1 MSCSTRPARLVTLA
15 LTGLFSLSLVACGG
29 MHSNTIGGL
38 KQKLARDGDFWQRVD
53 TTSAMWTQG
62 PKAQQML
69 NRDISRC
76 VTDLS
81 ELVRLGQI
89 KAVIPA
95 NSRDVAN
102 AENEA
107 HANLMG
113 FETPDRDGALLSEA
127 QQYTDFESCMHVKGW
142 ERVMNVGGTTADRAA
157 TAYIGNHVGLKKWLS
172 TTTTNGA
179 LKPSSKGPY
188 SGGYNN

>member
-1 MSCSTRPARLVTLA
+1 MSPFPSRLFTFTLVGIMT
-15 LTGLFSLSLVACGG
+15 LSLSACSGG
-29 MHSNTIGGL
+29 HSGTIGAL
-38 KQKLARDGDFWQRVD
+38 KQKLVRDGDFWQRTD
-53 TTSAMWTQG
+53 ATSAMWTQG

-69 NRDISRC
+69 NRDISHC
-76 VTDLS
+76 ITDLS

-89 KAVIPA
+89 KEIIPE
-95 NSRDVAN
+95 NSRDVAG

-113 FETPDRDGALLSEA
+113 FDSLDRDGALLVEA

-142 ERVMNVGGTTADRAA
+142 ERVINVGGKTADR
-157 TAYIGNHVGLKKWLS
+157 TSTTYIGNHVELKKWLS
-172 TTTTNGA
+172 TTPTNGA
-179 LKPSSKGPY
+179 LKSNSKGVY